1 MHSLQD
7 EKYMARAL
15 ELAARGAKTVRPNP
29 LVGAVLVRDGMI
41 LGEGWHEYAGG
52 PHAEVNAVADA
63 KRRGFEDLSLSRLY
77 VTLEP
82 CCHRGRTPP
91 CTDLVLQ
98 EKISA
103 VVAGVLDP
111 DPRVSGRGL
120 EILARAGVDATAGVL
135 ESECSAINSIFF
147 SWKKNNR
154 PWTLLKTAVSLDGKT
169 ATAERE
175 SKWITADETRA
186 DARRRRG
193 EFAAI
198 LCGVGTVLADDPLL
212 TPEISLSPGDSRPEL
227 PYSRIIVDSGYRTPP
242 SSRVYQEAERYPV
255 LIAGIG
261 DAPRGLKDAGASFIP
276 CEEKNGKVS
285 LPDLF
290 RKLSAMN
297 IDRLLI
303 EGGPTLA
310 AAACG
315 ERLVDRVRIYAAPI
329 LLGGQSANGM
339 FPVPLAG
346 SIKDALRLRN
356 MSVERLGP
364 DLLIEGDLSYPDAK
378 EAPCS
383 RD

>member
-1 MHSLQD
+1 
-7 EKYMARAL
+7 MARAL

-52 PHAEVNAVADA
+52 PHAEVNAVTDA
-63 KRRGFEDLSLSRLY
+63 KRRGFGDLSRSRLY

-147 SWKKNNR
+147 TWKKNNR

-169 ATAERE
+169 ATAGRE

-198 LCGVGTVLADDPLL
+198 L
-212 TPEISLSPGDSRPEL
+212 
-227 PYSRIIVDSGYRTPP
+227 
-242 SSRVYQEAERYPV
+242 
-255 LIAGIG
+255 
-261 DAPRGLKDAGASFIP
+261 
-276 CEEKNGKVS
+276 
-285 LPDLF
+285 
-290 RKLSAMN
+290 
-297 IDRLLI
+297 
-303 EGGPTLA
+303 
-310 AAACG
+310 
-315 ERLVDRVRIYAAPI
+315 
-329 LLGGQSANGM
+329 
-339 FPVPLAG
+339 
-346 SIKDALRLRN
+346 
-356 MSVERLGP
+356 
-364 DLLIEGDLSYPDAK
+364 
-378 EAPCS
+378 
-383 RD
+383 